1 MVVAAW
7 LQESRPDADAT
18 PVTPSPTRT
27 LPAQD
32 AALARVAELCRA
44 LASDVSINTIVL
56 VDSDLRVRMA
66 AGPSWARGGVDP
78 ATLVGKELSGW
89 VPAALLPKV
98 REHYEAVLAGETR
111 RFSVSARD
119 DYRTTIV
126 PIRADDG
133 SVAGCLALAW
143 DEGAALRAERA
154 AGAELARRLGQ
165 QSAVARLGELA
176 LERPTIA
183 VLTGYACEAVREG
196 LGVDAVSVL
205 EHVGEDGT
213 MRVRAATGFPDGFV
227 GSEFEMR
234 SFAHATGRELYANG
248 PVVIDDLPNDPRWRA
263 RPLRAYGVV
272 SSASVLLGEPD
283 TTIGLLGAHTFSP
296 HRFSDRDLDFLT
308 AIAHVLNGAIQRLLV
323 EEKIRHDALH
333 DALTGLP
340 NRTLLVDRLRPALAT
355 ADRDGRS
362 IALFFLDVDHLK
374 VLNDSLG
381 HHAGDELLCAIGPRL
396 AAVLRPGDTVAR
408 FGGDEF
414 AILCDDIADEA
425 HALRVADRLVGA
437 FAQPFEVCGEPRF
450 CSTSVGVVVS
460 DPGGPRQPEELLS
473 DADAALYRAKER
485 GRGRHEVFDAGLR
498 ARITSRLELE
508 ADLRRALES
517 EDQLWVAYQPVY
529 RLPGGD
535 IAAVEALMRWTHPER
550 GEIPPS
556 EFIPVAEDSGLIV
569 GLGELVLR
577 TACREVAGWHAAGFD
592 RLGVTVNVSARQM
605 ALSGMPGTVG
615 AILRETGFPA
625 DRLGLEITEGLL
637 LEDTPATLETLL
649 ALQRLGVRLL
659 LDDFGT
665 GYSSLSY
672 LRKHPVDAL
681 KIDRS
686 FVHDLGSDGHGDSAI
701 IEAIVG
707 MAHALG
713 MWAVPEG
720 VETAGQLARLTE
732 LGCDFA
738 QGFHLARPLPAAAIR
753 ELLARGGR

>member
-1 MVVAAW
+1 MVVAAL
-7 LQESRPDADAT
+7 LQERRAHADGT
-18 PVTPSPTRT
+18 GVTPPPTRT
-27 LPAQD
+27 IPAQE

-44 LASDVSINTIVL
+44 LASDVSIGALVL
-56 VDSDLRVRMA
+56 VGRDLRVRMA
-66 AGPSWARGGVDP
+66 AGPRWRAGGLDP
-78 ATLVGKELSGW
+78 EAIVGKHMSEW
-89 VPAALLPKV
+89 VPPDLLPGLM
-98 REHYEAVLAGETR
+98 EHYDAVLAGETR
-111 RFSVSARD
+111 RFSVSALD
-119 DYRTTIV
+119 EYRTTAV

-133 SVAGCLALAW
+133 SVAGALSLAW

-154 AGAELARRLGQ
+154 AGAELSRRLAQ
-165 QSAVARLGELA
+165 QSAVARLGERA
-176 LERPTIA
+176 LERPTLD
-183 VLTGYACEAVREG
+183 VLTGYACEVVREG
-196 LGVDAVSVL
+196 LGVDAVYVL
-205 EHVGEDGT
+205 EHLGEAGM
-213 MRVRAATGFPDGFV
+213 MRVRAAAGFSDGFV
-227 GSEFEMR
+227 ASEFEMR
-234 SFAHATGRELYANG
+234 SFAHAGGREQYANG
-248 PVVIDDLPNDPRWRA
+248 PVVIDDLPNDRSWRA
-263 RPLRAYGVV
+263 RPLRAHDVV

-283 TTIGLLGAHTFSP
+283 APNGLLGAHTFSR
-296 HRFSDRDLDFLT
+296 HEFSDQDLDFLT
-308 AIAHVLNGAIQRLLV
+308 AVAHVLNGAIQRLVV

-340 NRTLLVDRLRPALAT
+340 NRTLLLDRLRPALTA

-396 AAVLRPGDTVAR
+396 RAVLRPGDTVAR

-425 HALRVADRLVGA
+425 HALRVAERLVRA
-437 FAQPFEVCGEPRF
+437 FAQPFDVCGEPRF

-460 DPGGPRQPEELLS
+460 DPAGPRGPEELLS

-517 EDQLWVAYQPVY
+517 EDQLWAAYQPFY
-529 RLPGGD
+529 HLPGGEL
-535 IAAVEALMRWTHPER
+535 AGVEALMRWRHPER
-550 GEIPPS
+550 GDIPPS

-569 GLGELVLR
+569 ELGELVLR
-577 TACREVAGWHAAGFD
+577 TACSQVGAWLAAGFESL
-592 RLGVTVNVSARQM
+592 RLTVNVSARQM
-605 ALSGMPGTVG
+605 ALTGMPGTVG
-615 AILRETGFPA
+615 AILRETGLPA
-625 DRLGLEITEGLL
+625 DKLGLELTEGLL
-637 LEDTPATLETLL
+637 LEDTPATVETLR
-649 ALQRLGVRLL
+649 ALQRLGVRLV

-665 GYSSLSY
+665 GYSSLGY

-686 FVHDLGSDGHGDSAI
+686 FVHDLGADGRGDSAI

-713 MWAVPEG
+713 MRVVPEG
-720 VETAGQLARLTE
+720 VETPGQLERLVE
-732 LGCDFA
+732 LGCDYA
-738 QGFHLARPLPAAAIR
+738 QGFHLARPLPAAAIG